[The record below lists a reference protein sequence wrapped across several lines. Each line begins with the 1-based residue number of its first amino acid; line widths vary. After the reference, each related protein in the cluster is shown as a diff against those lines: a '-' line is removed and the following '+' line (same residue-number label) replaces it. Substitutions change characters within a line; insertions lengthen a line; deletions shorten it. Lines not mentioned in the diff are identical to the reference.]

1 MTTLIT
7 VTQAAAF
14 SGFNRAYIGA
24 EIRAGRLVA
33 TKVGNQYVIEQAA
46 FTAWMSKPRRGS
58 RSK

>member
-7 VTQAAAF
+7 VTQAADR

-24 EIRAGRLVA
+24 EIRRGNLKA
-33 TKVGNQYVIEQAA
+33 TKVGSQYNIEEAD
-46 FTAWMSKPRRGS
+46 FLAWMQKPRRGS